1 MTGTSAG
8 RVDGP
13 ARRRTGTLVVVAAA
27 LLSVATVIVP
37 RAADSPFRFVNVA
50 RESGVTL
57 LNIGGTPSKSYLIDS
72 TGNGA
77 AFLDYDRDGN
87 TDVLIVNGSSLS
99 RLKNGG
105 DQMVALYRNDGTGH
119 FTDVTA
125 RSGLMHSGWGMGV
138 CVADYDNDGF
148 PDIYVTAFGRNVL
161 WHNTGRGAFTETGEA
176 ADTGWSTGCAFGDF
190 DRDGNLDLYVAH
202 YLSRE
207 WEKFA
212 PGGERTC
219 RFMNISIPCGP
230 KPLRGEP
237 DVLYRNTGKGT
248 FVDVTKSAGVS
259 MPGHYGF
266 SVLFTDLDDDGWPD
280 IYVASDSVPSLFF
293 HNQRNGTFSEEALR
307 SGIAVSGDGREQAG
321 MGVDA
326 GDFDGDGRLD
336 LIKTHFS
343 QDHTT
348 LYRNLGDLLFADV
361 SARSGMMLGPQLGWG
376 VGFVDFDNDGRL
388 DVFVANGHIYPDI
401 DRTGT
406 STYLQRNQLY
416 WNLGGGRFREV
427 SREVGGSMLDAK
439 SSRGTAFGDYDND
452 GDIDVLVVNMDDRP
466 TLLRNDTAGGHWIT
480 IRLEGTQSNRDG
492 IGARVTVEAGGARQ
506 TAEVRSGGSYLS
518 SNDVRAHFGLG
529 AARQV
534 DRLTIRWP
542 SGRVD
547 TVTGLLSNRFYVA
560 REGGG
565 VEPIR
570 SRGV

>member
-1 MTGTSAG
+1 LFAIAG
-8 RVDGP
+8 
-13 ARRRTGTLVVVAAA
+13 VVV
-27 LLSVATVIVP
+27 S
-37 RAADSPFRFVNVA
+37 RAADSEFRFVDVA
-50 RESGVTL
+50 RQSGITL
-57 LNIGGTPSKSYLIDS
+57 LNIAGDPAKSHLIDS

-77 AFLDYDRDGN
+77 AFLDYDRDGLL
-87 TDVLIVNGSSLS
+87 DVLIVNGSSLS
-99 RLKNGG
+99 RLKSGG
-105 DQMVALYRNDGTGH
+105 DQMVALYHNDGGGH

-125 RSGLMHSGWGMGV
+125 RSGLTRRGWGMGT

-148 PDIYVTAFGRNVL
+148 PDIYVTAFGTNVL
-161 WHNTGRGAFTETGEA
+161 WHNTGHGTFEDSGQA

-190 DRDGNLDLYVAH
+190 DRDGYVDLYVAH
-202 YLSRE
+202 YLGRE

-219 RFMNISIPCGP
+219 RFMNISVACGP

-248 FVDVTKSAGVS
+248 FVDVTKQAGVFT
-259 MPGHYGF
+259 PGHYGF

-280 IYVASDSVPSLFF
+280 IYVASDSVASLFF
-293 HNQRNGTFSEEALR
+293 RNKRNGTFSEEALLA
-307 SGIAVSGDGREQAG
+307 GIAVSGDGREQAG

-343 QDHTT
+343 QDYTT
-348 LYRNLGDLLFADV
+348 LYRNLGDGLFTDV
-361 SARSGMMLGPQLGWG
+361 SAHAGMMLGPQLGWG
-376 VGFVDFDNDGRL
+376 VGFVDLDNDGRL

-416 WNLGGGRFREV
+416 RNLGGGRFREV
-427 SREVGGSMLDAK
+427 SRDVGGPMLDAK
-439 SSRGTAFGDYDND
+439 SGRGVAFGDYDND
-452 GDIDVLVVNMDDRP
+452 GDIDVLVVNVDDRP

-480 IRLEGTQSNRDG
+480 VRLEGTASNRDA
-492 IGARVTVEAGGARQ
+492 IGARVTAEAAGAKQ
-506 TAEVRSGGSYLS
+506 IAEVRSGGSYLS
-518 SNDVRAHFGLG
+518 QNDTRAHFGLG

-542 SGRVD
+542 SGRVETATALAAD
-547 TVTGLLSNRFYVA
+547 RFYVA
-560 REGGG
+560 REGAG
-565 VEPIR
+565 VR
-570 SRGV
+570 LADR